1 MRIIWSFIFE
11 RKPADRNHAIVPI
24 YGLLEP
30 AWMPITLFLANEMRY
45 FRLKPAHQTRK
56 TQMCLEE
63 LEKMFR
69 DL

>member
-1 MRIIWSFIFE
+1 M
-11 RKPADRNHAIVPI
+11 VPI

-56 TQMCLEE
+56 TQMCLGK

-69 DL
+69 DF